1 MLFENKSIFL
11 KVLQFGDTSLL
22 KIRGWDIY
30 IYTDTGSRCQLTRLS
45 LVPSLTVYPL
55 GNCSHECLHHPGAR
69 EQQEE
74 AWRHLPGHLP
84 GKWINLIPS
93 LT

>member
-30 IYTDTGSRCQLTRLS
+30 IYIQILGQGVNWLDFPWFLLS
-45 LVPSLTVYPL
+45 LYILWATVLMNVYIIQEPESSKKKHGDIFQVIYQENGLT
-55 GNCSHECLHHPGAR
+55 
-69 EQQEE
+69 
-74 AWRHLPGHLP
+74 
-84 GKWINLIPS
+84 
-93 LT
+93 